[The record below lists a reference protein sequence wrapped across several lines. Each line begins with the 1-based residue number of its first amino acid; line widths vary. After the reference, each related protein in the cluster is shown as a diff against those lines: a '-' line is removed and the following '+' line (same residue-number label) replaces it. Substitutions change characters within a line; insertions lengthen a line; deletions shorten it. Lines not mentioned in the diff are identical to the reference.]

1 MTGHRGLLTKAES
14 LAARST
20 ALCIWFQPCQQ
31 PPARQRNTWA
41 KARKLFPCCAQHA
54 QSSCTAPYP
63 ARAELLQTE
72 PRAYG
77 SHLAWIDPELV
88 VRQRLLALDTEL
100 FPRAELQTLLFQG
113 RLQLFNT
120 PFQALTDL
128 ID

>member
-1 MTGHRGLLTKAES
+1 MGKGAQTFPLLRETRPI
-14 LAARST
+14 L
-20 ALCIWFQPCQQ
+20 
-31 PPARQRNTWA
+31 
-41 KARKLFPCCAQHA
+41 
-54 QSSCTAPYP
+54 CTAPYP

>member
-1 MTGHRGLLTKAES
+1 
-14 LAARST
+14 
-20 ALCIWFQPCQQ
+20 
-31 PPARQRNTWA
+31 
-41 KARKLFPCCAQHA
+41 
-54 QSSCTAPYP
+54 
-63 ARAELLQTE
+63 
-72 PRAYG
+72 
-77 SHLAWIDPELV
+77 V